1 MISYFW
7 TRLVLIIIY
16 HLNQFNYQ
24 FHSKTFGVVFIVLN
38 QYLLLF
44 FFFSDRNPKLPKSSG
59 YLLASTTS
67 SSFAIRTSP
76 SFESLILQLLFN
88 LVPEGNPTKPNK
100 RIRAQPRRKDEK
112 NIIKKRKY
120 VFFLFPFVRLLTITK
135 F

>member
-1 MISYFW
+1 
-7 TRLVLIIIY
+7 L
-16 HLNQFNYQ
+16 
-24 FHSKTFGVVFIVLN
+24 
-38 QYLLLF
+38 

-100 RIRAQPRRKDEK
+100 RIRPNQGEK
-112 NIIKKRKY
+112 MKK
-120 VFFLFPFVRLLTITK
+120 I
-135 F
+135 